1 MAVPKYSAEFKEEVV
16 LEIIQRSRPVAEV
29 AGSYGLAP
37 AGRRRPGGEMAQGAP
52 GGLFKSLFVEL

>member
-1 MAVPKYSAEFKEEVV
+1 MAAPMYSAEFKEEVV

-37 AGRRRPGGEMAQGAP
+37 AGRRRPGGEMAQGGTRSP
-52 GGLFKSLFVEL
+52 GRRIP